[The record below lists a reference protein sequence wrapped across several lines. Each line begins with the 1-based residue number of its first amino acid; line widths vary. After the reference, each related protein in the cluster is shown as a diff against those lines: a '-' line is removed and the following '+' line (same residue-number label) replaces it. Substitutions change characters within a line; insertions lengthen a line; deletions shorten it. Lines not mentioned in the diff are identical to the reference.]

1 MDRRT
6 ALKNLS
12 LSIGYVVSAP
22 TLMNMLSSCTANP
35 VTWKPEFLNESEK
48 NSVIHLVDIIMPSSN
63 LPGALDVNVPQ
74 FLDIMFKDVE
84 TREKQNLFRE
94 GAASFAAKFKSKFS
108 KKMVKANK
116 EEVNQLF
123 ETYFKLSQI
132 EQKEVL
138 QNQYKKESEI
148 NSDERE
154 NYLIYKFLFTV
165 RYYSLYGYYSSEKVG
180 EEVLSYDPIP
190 GSYEPCVPLKDIG
203 NAWSL

>member
-12 LSIGYVVSAP
+12 LSIGFVVSAP
-22 TLMNMLSSCTANP
+22 TLMNMLSSCTASP

-48 NSVIHLVDIIMPSSN
+48 NSVIHLVDIIMPSSD

-94 GAASFAAKFKSKFS
+94 GAASFADKFESKFS
-108 KKMVKANK
+108 KKMEKANK

-123 ETYFKLSQI
+123 ETYFKLSQS